1 MNHFVIILYVF
12 CCILDGVTI
21 LGSWLLYRKFGYKAF
36 KYLSMLMIGATLLM
50 LVEALR
56 TYASIAKTDI
66 TIINRVVYL
75 LFVPTGELIQF
86 LVFPIVAFAAVGK
99 KFPVR
104 LSLISKIYALAIV
117 ATFPLEFIT
126 GSPAIKMIRELA
138 GQCIFHI
145 YAYIVILINYRKVVY
160 ENLKKALKSY
170 LLLALIIIPFGII
183 FQTGHVAEFLHI
195 YNPEI
200 PYPYIIYCLLFNILC
215 FVNAFKYLFAPL
227 DRENRDIPE
236 PFLLQNHITGRE
248 KEIIQLLLRGYSNQ
262 QIGKALFISARTVK
276 NHIYSIYRKTGVR
289 NRMQLANRINLNHS
303 IPGN

>member
-1 MNHFVIILYVF
+1 MNHFVIILYVL
-12 CCILDGVTI
+12 CCILDAVTI
-21 LGSWLLYRKFGYKAF
+21 LGSWLLYRKFGHKAF

-75 LFVPTGELIQF
+75 VLEPSGEVIQF
-86 LVFPIVAFAAVGK
+86 LMFPIVAFSAVGK

-104 LSLISKIYALAIV
+104 LSLISKLYALAIV
-117 ATFPLEFIT
+117 ATFPIEFLT
-126 GSPAIKMIRELA
+126 GSPAIKVIREMA
-138 GQCIFHI
+138 GQFVFHI
-145 YAYIVILINYRKVVY
+145 YAYIIILINYRKVVY
-160 ENLKKALKSY
+160 ENLKKVLKSY
-170 LLLALIIIPFGII
+170 LVLALIIIPSCII
-183 FQTGHVAEFLHI
+183 FQSAQVAGFLHI

-215 FVNAFKYLFAPL
+215 FVNAFRYVFVPL
-227 DRENRDIPE
+227 DREDRDIPE
-236 PFLLQNHITGRE
+236 PFLLQ
-248 KEIIQLLLRGYSNQ
+248 
-262 QIGKALFISARTVK
+262 

-289 NRMQLANRINLNHS
+289 NRMRLANRINLYHS